1 MRGFKILIIASLC
14 AIAATPARAVE
25 ELQDCDAVKDT
36 ANRMACLQAHIA
48 HLEQT
53 LLSLNTELVDIKHNL
68 KAKLA
73 ADEVYKLQYVGKGSC
88 LGFADND
95 KPPAFG
101 SCDRPDSWK
110 LLRGS
115 QLPSK
120 TSTAPK
126 QTTAPTQGGQASNPA
141 PGQGSHEPKAQGQ
154 SADQSQGKANLQ
166 PQAEQGPRSQ
176 GKSSSQPMSAP
187 QSN

>member
-1 MRGFKILIIASLC
+1 MRGFGGLIIALLC
-14 AIAATPARAVE
+14 AIAAATPAHAVE
-25 ELQDCDAVKDT
+25 ELQDCDAIKDT

-53 LLSLNTELVDIKHNL
+53 LLSLNAELVDIKHDL

-73 ADEVYKLQYVGKGSC
+73 ADEVYKLQHVGKGSC
-88 LGFADND
+88 LGFVDND

-110 LLRGS
+110 LVRGS

-126 QTTAPTQGGQASNPA
+126 QTTPPTPSGQASNPA
-141 PGQGSHEPKAQGQ
+141 PGQGSNEPKSQGQ
-154 SADQSQGKANLQ
+154 SADQSQGKSKLQ
-166 PQAEQGPRSQ
+166 PQAKQGNQSQ
-176 GKSSSQPMSAP
+176 GQPKSAP